1 MFCEEEEWEDGQA
14 VKDRIAER
22 EARLV
27 QEEKKRETQRAIE
40 PLRGILQSW

>member
-27 QEEKKRETQRAIE
+27 QEEKKRETQRVIKS
-40 PLRGILQSW
+40 LTGILQPW

>member
-22 EARLV
+22 EARHV
-27 QEEKKRETQRAIE
+27 QEEKKRGTQRVLKA
-40 PLRGILQSW
+40 LTGILQLW